1 MSIFIK
7 SLAIISLISLVLSV
21 EIKLS
26 SHQVEDKKA
35 SKSHKFNHQNAN
47 IEATRDIED
56 FKGDKVFDTQ
66 YYATA
71 TLGSTLGDRTQEV
84 NLIIDTTSFHTS
96 V

>member
-66 YYATA
+66 YY
-71 TLGSTLGDRTQEV
+71 V
-84 NLIIDTTSFHTS
+84 KKKKIKLIKIIN
-96 V
+96 